1 MIKFDTK
8 QFKKD
13 MDNIVQY
20 SMGFL
25 EGVEGGKRVFLN
37 NLGKETIEVLKQ
49 FVDTNARIDPAA
61 LQHVYEW
68 YKSGSPDARLFD
80 IQYTV
85 SGLGLSVMSTFTQSS
100 QVKDGSTTP
109 FYNKARIMENGVPVI
124 IRPKKSPVLVFEDNG
139 ETVFTRNPVSVSSPG
154 GEDAQGSFESIVDIF
169 FTQYFK
175 QSFLKM
181 SGLYDYIKRP
191 QVFKTNM
198 AAGKRSGKGV
208 GYSTGYKWISNAVIA

>member
-25 EGVEGGKRVFLN
+25 EGVEGGKKVFLN

-100 QVKDGSTTP
+100 QVKNGSTEP
-109 FYNKARIMENGVPVI
+109 F
-124 IRPKKSPVLVFEDNG
+124 
-139 ETVFTRNPVSVSSPG
+139 TT
-154 GEDAQGSFESIVDIF
+154 
-169 FTQYFK
+169 K
-175 QSFLKM
+175 QE
-181 SGLYDYIKRP
+181 
-191 QVFKTNM
+191 
-198 AAGKRSGKGV
+198 
-208 GYSTGYKWISNAVIA
+208 

>member
-100 QVKDGSTTP
+100 QVRDGSTTP

-154 GEDAQGSFESIVDIF
+154 GEDAQGSFESIVDVF

-198 AAGKRSGKGV
+198 ATGKRSGKGV

>member
-8 QFKKD
+8 QFRKD

-25 EGVEGGKRVFLN
+25 
-37 NLGKETIEVLKQ
+37 
-49 FVDTNARIDPAA
+49 DPAA

-109 FYNKARIMENGVPVI
+109 FYNKARIMENGIPVI

-154 GEDAQGSFESIVDIF
+154 GEDAQGSFESIVDVF

>member
-1 MIKFDTK
+1 MIRFDTK

-13 MDNIVQY
+13 MDNIVKY

-25 EGVEGGKRVFLN
+25 EGVEGGKQVFLN
-37 NLGKETIEVLKQ
+37 NLGKQTIEALKE
-49 FVDTNARIDPAA
+49 FIDTNARIDPAA

-68 YKSGSPDARLFD
+68 YKSGSPESRLFD

-100 QVKDGSTTP
+100 QVKSGSTEP
-109 FYNKARIMENGVPVI
+109 FYNKARIMENGVPVT
-124 IRPKKSPVLVFEDNG
+124 IRPKKSPVLVFEQDG
-139 ETVFTRNPVSVSSPG
+139 ETVFTRNAVKVNNPG
-154 GEDAQGSFESIVDIF
+154 GEDAQGSFESTIDMF
-169 FTQYFK
+169 FLQYFK
-175 QSFLKM
+175 QSFLKA

-198 AAGKRSGKGV
+198 TAGKRNGKGV
-208 GYSTGYKWISNAVIA
+208 GYSTGYKWIANAVIA